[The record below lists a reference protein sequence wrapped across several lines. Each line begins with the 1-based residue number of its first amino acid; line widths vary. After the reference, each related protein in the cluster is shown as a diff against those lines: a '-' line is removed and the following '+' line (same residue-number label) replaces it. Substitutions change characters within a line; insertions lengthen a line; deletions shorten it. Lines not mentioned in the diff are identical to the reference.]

1 MADATSSGTVRS
13 AQAAGLAGG
22 QVAGRTTIEDGVVAK
37 VAGIAARGVSGVY
50 ALGGGAARAFGAIR
64 DALNTTDLTQGV
76 SVEVGEREVAVD
88 VTIVAEYPTALQ
100 RVAAEVR
107 TAIGAA
113 MRDIVGME
121 VSEVNVTVDD
131 VRIPSAEEEQPEPQ
145 EARVR

>member
-1 MADATSSGTVRS
+1 MADVTSSAR
-13 AQAAGLAGG
+13 AGQPGVGAVGG

-50 ALGGGAARAFGAIR
+50 ALGGGAARALGAIR

-131 VRIPSAEEEQPEPQ
+131 VRIPSAEEEQPPET
-145 EARVR
+145 RVR